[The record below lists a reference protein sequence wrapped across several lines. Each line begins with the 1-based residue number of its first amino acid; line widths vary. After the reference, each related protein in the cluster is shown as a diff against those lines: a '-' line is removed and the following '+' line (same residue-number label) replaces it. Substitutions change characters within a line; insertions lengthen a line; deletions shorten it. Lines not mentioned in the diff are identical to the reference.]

1 MANTPLRAE
10 SAHANPIARRDMM
23 AAVLLGGAALATPAI
38 AAPAL
43 SPWPMAMRRFEQAR
57 AAETAFDIRVWMPAY
72 EASEMDEFPILDNV
86 DAELTRLTDL
96 RCLAEDA
103 LITTPAPNLSAAI
116 WKIEYARDRWA
127 DCDDWPQS
135 WWQHVMMD
143 LTRLAA
149 SAGGC

>member
-1 MANTPLRAE
+1 MNALASTFTRRSAIGALAVATAMAST
-10 SAHANPIARRDMM
+10 AHAVPD
-23 AAVLLGGAALATPAI
+23 
-38 AAPAL
+38 AL
-43 SPWPMAMRRFEQAR
+43 SPWQTAMHRFEQAR
-57 AAETAFDIRVWMPAY
+57 EAETSFDIRVWTPAY
-72 EASEMDEFPILDNV
+72 EASEMDECPIPDDV

-103 LITTPAPNLSAAI
+103 LIATPAPNLPAAI

-127 DCDDWPQS
+127 DFDGWPQS

-149 SAGGC
+149 SMGGC

>member
-1 MANTPLRAE
+1 MNALAPTVSRRSALGALAVVTAMAST
-10 SAHANPIARRDMM
+10 AHADPDAS
-23 AAVLLGGAALATPAI
+23 
-38 AAPAL
+38 
-43 SPWPMAMRRFEQAR
+43 SPWQMAMRRFEQAR

-72 EASEMDEFPILDNV
+72 EACEMDECPIPDDV

-103 LITTPAPNLSAAI
+103 LIATAAPNLPAAI

-149 SAGGC
+149 SMGGC